1 MNRDVPETV
10 KPILLYACEI
20 CGYGNVDRLE
30 QIQLKFLKS
39 ILNLKTSTPNCI
51 LYGETGVLPLKI
63 DIQCRII

>member
-20 CGYGNVDRLE
+20 CGYGNIDRLE

-39 ILNLKTSTPNCI
+39 ILNLKTFMVKLVFCP
-51 LYGETGVLPLKI
+51 
-63 DIQCRII
+63 